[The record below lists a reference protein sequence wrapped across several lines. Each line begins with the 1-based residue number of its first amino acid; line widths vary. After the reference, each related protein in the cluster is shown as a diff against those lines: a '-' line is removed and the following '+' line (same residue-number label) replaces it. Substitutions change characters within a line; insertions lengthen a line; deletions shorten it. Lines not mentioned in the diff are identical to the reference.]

1 MTRVEGAYAQLPPG
15 YAFMGGH
22 GEFFGGTLGN
32 RGDLKQLDDQSGC
45 LLPFNPRFVKR
56 QSV

>member
-22 GEFFGGTLGN
+22 GEFFGGTRETVKPLLLGELW
-32 RGDLKQLDDQSGC
+32 GIAGT
-45 LLPFNPRFVKR
+45 
-56 QSV
+56 